1 MTDKPLENPLDQPI
15 ELTISPEDFM
25 FCGDFVVSPRK
36 RAPGRWRTRVKTKK
50 PAETGEIGENQPAT
64 WVKSVKQRLPT
75 PPVSRS
81 GIEIVRED
89 GATDRFLCCRRYD
102 NLLRWVT
109 GKSIDEIG
117 LADAFSA
124 STDTV
129 ERRSDEVR

>member
-1 MTDKPLENPLDQPI
+1 MTDKPLVDPLDQPI
-15 ELTISPEDFM
+15 ELTISPGDFELP
-25 FCGDFVVSPRK
+25 GDFVLTRRK
-36 RAPGRWRTRVKTKK
+36 RSPARRQARQRQRKT
-50 PAETGEIGENQPAT
+50 AEIEEKSGAT

-75 PPVSRS
+75 PPISHS
-81 GIEIVRED
+81 GVEIVRED

>member
-1 MTDKPLENPLDQPI
+1 MTDKPLVDSTDQPI
-15 ELTISPEDFM
+15 ELTISPGDFALP
-25 FCGDFVVSPRK
+25 GDFVLARRK
-36 RAPGRWRTRVKTKK
+36 RSPARRQARQRQRKT
-50 PAETGEIGENQPAT
+50 AEMAEIEEKSGAT

-81 GIEIVRED
+81 GVEIVRED
-89 GATDRFLCCRRYD
+89 GTTDRFLCCRRYD

>member
-1 MTDKPLENPLDQPI
+1 MTDKPLFDPTDQPI
-15 ELTISPEDFM
+15 ELTISPGDFALP
-25 FCGDFVVSPRK
+25 GDFVRARRK
-36 RAPGRWRTRVKTKK
+36 RS
-50 PAETGEIGENQPAT
+50 PARRQARQRQRKMAEMAEIEEKSGAT

-89 GATDRFLCCRRYD
+89 GATDRFLCCRRCD